1 MLTYFYPQSAFGPLV
16 LSPLSEIYGR
26 LIIYHIANV
35 CFIAFNA
42 ACALA
47 PSLPSLIV
55 FRFLSGFFGSCP
67 ITNGGASIADMC
79 PPERR
84 GAFMGAFAVG
94 PLLGP
99 VIGPI
104 AAGFLASAK
113 GWRWIFW
120 LIVIVAG
127 AASVILLIFGRE
139 TYHKTLLQR
148 RVNHLRK
155 ESGNMALR
163 SSLDDGLTPRVRLR
177 QGIVRPI
184 KLLVLSPI
192 GVACALY
199 LTVVYGYIYL
209 MFSSVSIVFEDTYG
223 ITGNTSGLV
232 YVGLGIG
239 ALIGMAITSV
249 ISDRAVKKSMADYGR
264 LKPEVRLQISPFGGA
279 LLPAGM
285 FIYGWTAE
293 YGVHWIVPILGMTI
307 MGIGNVILF
316 MSICLYLIDSF
327 EMYSASA
334 LAANTVMRSLG
345 GGLLP
350 LAGLTMFAS
359 LGVGWGIS
367 LLGFI
372 AVAMIPIPILLSRYG
387 EYLRTRFVVRN
398 L

>member
-1 MLTYFYPQSAFGPLV
+1 
-16 LSPLSEIYGR
+16 
-26 LIIYHIANV
+26 
-35 CFIAFNA
+35 
-42 ACALA
+42 
-47 PSLPSLIV
+47 
-55 FRFLSGFFGSCP
+55 
-67 ITNGGASIADMC
+67 MC

-148 RVNHLRK
+148 RVNHLQK

-163 SSLDDGLTPRVRLR
+163 SSLDDGLTPRARLR
-177 QGIVRPI
+177 QGIVRPL

-192 GVACALY
+192 GIACALY

-232 YVGLGIG
+232 YIGLGIG

-249 ISDRAVKKSMADYGR
+249 VSDRAVKKSMAEYGKMR
-264 LKPEVRLQISPFGGA
+264 PEVRLQISPYGGA

-293 YGVHWIVPILGMTI
+293 YGVHWIVPILGMTM
-307 MGIGNVILF
+307 MGVGNVILF

-387 EYLRTRFVVRN
+387 EYLRTRFVVKN